1 MASVRYAA
9 GIEDGLLVLL
19 AGSFGE
25 LSMFMRRYVSCFFV
39 TVLCVTV
46 FSSQSM
52 ALWNMGEEETATEEN
67 PPLKVVELTLSSS
80 AWEDPPQPN
89 PLGPTQRNFRRK
101 LGLLQQLAAD
111 PEIAGVTL
119 EVKGTPSFAHCLDL
133 LDELKS
139 VKNAGKKIVCYAESL
154 DQRQM
159 MFASLADH
167 LVMPPGGAVGFSGL
181 TVEAMYLKDML
192 ETMDLRFEVLHVG
205 DFKTAGEDFA
215 LSSMSESQRT
225 MLEEILNEYSKQ
237 MMETIAGNRGLT
249 LDALG
254 ALFEKVYVTAEDARQ
269 SGLIDAVAYRDDFDH
284 QVEGLFGGSVGMV
297 EDYGDEEW
305 ADLEKQLESPFAAF
319 ALLGKLLNPPKLE
332 APDEPHVAIIYCTGP
347 IMSGDSTVG
356 WDGRVASMGSDT
368 IVEALDQVYRDDDV
382 KAVVLRVNSPGG
394 SALASDMIWGAIE
407 RVQTKKPVIASMGSV
422 AASGGYWI
430 SMGCDAIVAQPS
442 TITGSIGV
450 VSMILDPSHLLS
462 NIGVNVEVVS
472 RSPHGDRLSVLK
484 HGVTPEVADLVRSM
498 MDPVYA
504 EFVQKVSEG
513 RRMQIPVVESLA
525 GGRVWTGR
533 QAEQNGLVD
542 ELGGL
547 EDAVALACV
556 MGGGLSP
563 LATPIMEYPV
573 PPNFMDQMEE
583 QLGEMASAKM
593 LFELAS
599 SAVDLG
605 HLRVLFEQAVSHDD
619 LFSPGRVQAIMPMT
633 LKVR

>member
-1 MASVRYAA
+1 
-9 GIEDGLLVLL
+9 
-19 AGSFGE
+19 
-25 LSMFMRRYVSCFFV
+25 MFMRRHVSCFFV

-52 ALWNMGEEETATEEN
+52 ALWNMGEEETATDEN

-89 PLGPTQRNFRRK
+89 PLGPAQRNFRRK

-225 MLEEILNEYSKQ
+225 MLEEILDEYSKQ

-284 QVEGLFGGSVGMV
+284 QVEGLLGGSVGMV

-430 SMGCDAIVAQPS
+430 SMGCNAIVAQPS

-573 PPNFMDQMEE
+573 PPNFLDQMEE